1 MAEMTRRE
9 FLKGAV
15 MAGSAAVLGGFTDF
29 GTAGA
34 MAAAGDLPQ
43 YDPLLDGVCD
53 IHMHLAPD
61 VKPRCTDEFTFARQA
76 KAAGY
81 RAVMYKSNEW
91 SCHDRAYLIR
101 QALPDFEVFG
111 SFCMNFTY
119 GDKINVYAAKMA
131 VQTTGK
137 TCRCIWMPTQ
147 AAVYHQNCFGQKG
160 AGIPVSENG
169 RLLPDVVKVMEICAE
184 NDIIFATGHSAPEE
198 SILMAAKAHE
208 MGFKKLVVTHPNT
221 TVWKMTADQIK
232 RCAELGAYIEYC
244 YLGRLWGEGTSMP
257 EYVRQSGEEFLNY
270 VNIVPERS
278 FISTDLGQYGMPN
291 PLDGM
296 RACIKELQQAGLGQ
310 RVIDI
315 LVRKNPAYLIGL
327 EG

>member
-1 MAEMTRRE
+1 METMTRRE
-9 FLKGAV
+9 FLKGAAAV
-15 MAGSAAVLGGFTDF
+15 AGSAVLMNGFNLPKAQA
-29 GTAGA
+29 AGA
-34 MAAAGDLPQ
+34 DEELPPR
-43 YDPLLDGVCD
+43 DPLLEGVCD
-53 IHMHLAPD
+53 IHLHLAPD
-61 VKPRCTDEFTFARQA
+61 VKARCTDEYNFARRA

-81 RAVMYKSNEW
+81 RAVMYKANEW
-91 SCHDRAYLIR
+91 SCYDRAYLIR
-101 QALPDFEVFG
+101 RALPGFEVFG

-160 AGIPVSENG
+160 AGIPVTQNG
-169 RLLPDVVKVMEICAE
+169 RLLPEVVQVMELCAE

-198 SILMAAKAHE
+198 SILMAQKAHE
-208 MGFKKLVVTHPNT
+208 IGFNKLVVTHPNT
-221 TVWKMTADQIK
+221 TVWQMTEDEIK
-232 RCAELGAYIEYC
+232 RCVDYGAYIEYC
-244 YLGRLWGEGTSMP
+244 YLGRLWGPGTAMP
-257 EYVRQSGEEFLNY
+257 EYVQQTGEEFLNY
-270 VNIVPERS
+270 VRIAPERS
-278 FISTDLGQYGMPN
+278 FISTDLGQAGMPD

-296 RACIKELQQAGLGQ
+296 RACIKELQNAGLPQ
-310 RVIDI
+310 RTIDM